1 MSISDEKRMISV
13 VVDERVLAEIDER
26 AERMGM
32 TRSRY
37 VSVLLEM
44 AVDDPLNRM
53 AERIG
58 AFLGR
63 MAIRRK
69 KEREAGRKGVEGD
82 R

>member
-44 AVDDPLNRM
+44 AVDDPVNRM

-58 AFLGR
+58 AFLVR
-63 MAIRRK
+63 MATLRK